1 MTPAKL
7 LTRKKH
13 SMSVLKVLFINPPY
27 TIYGGVEGQGG
38 KNTPL
43 NLAYLASYLRE
54 NKKNVEVNI
63 IDAEG
68 LDLTFE
74 ELLEELDKFSPAIV
88 GITCPTAAYYNILR
102 ICKDLKEKDKDLKV
116 VLGGSHPTA
125 LPKETLEETKCDA
138 VVIGEGEVTFLE
150 MIEAWEKG
158 QSLVNVP
165 GVAFLEGANGKLT
178 ITPKRAYIADLD
190 TVPFPAKDLLPID
203 KYFLPPTKRIKS
215 ERATNMVTSRGCPF
229 NCHFC
234 MAKTMWTRRTRLRSV
249 ENVLEE
255 IRINVEEYK
264 LTEFSFH
271 DELFTLKRERVL
283 KICKGILDAGWDI
296 SWVCMARV
304 ESVDL
309 ELMQMMKKAGCGK
322 IGFGFESGSER
333 MLKLMNKQA
342 RMEDSFKAAALCK
355 EAGIEVNGTFIL
367 GYPGED
373 IESIKETI
381 AFAKKIDCDTA
392 AFFIAIPY
400 PGTDLW
406 YESLKEGYLKKPVDW
421 REFAPVSNLESP
433 MVIPTMTPEE
443 LQQWKRKAY
452 YKFYMRPKYIW
463 KRLKKIRSFSDVI
476 DNVRGF
482 KIFKNVT

>member
-1 MTPAKL
+1 M
-7 LTRKKH
+7 
-13 SMSVLKVLFINPPY
+13 
-27 TIYGGVEGQGG
+27 YGGVEGQGG

-43 NLAYLASYLRE
+43 NLAYLAAYLRE
-54 NKKNVEVNI
+54 KKKNVEVDI

-74 ELLEELDKFSPAIV
+74 QLLAEVDKFSPHIV
-88 GITCPTAAYYNILR
+88 GITCPTAAYYNIR
-102 ICKDLKEKDKDLKV
+102 KICKDLREKDKDLKIL
-116 VLGGSHPTA
+116 LGGSHPTA
-125 LPKETLEETKCDA
+125 LPEDTLRETGCDA
-138 VVIGEGEVTFLE
+138 VVIGEGEVTTVEL
-150 MIEAWEKG
+150 IEAWEQGKT
-158 QSLVNVP
+158 LAHVP
-165 GVAFLEGANGKLT
+165 GVAYLESGTGEMVLTGK
-178 ITPKRAYIADLD
+178 RQYIKDLD
-190 TVPFPAKDLLPID
+190 TVPFPAKDLLPIH

-234 MAKTMWTRRTRLRSV
+234 MAKTMWTRGTRLRSV
-249 ENVLEE
+249 ENVLQE

-271 DELFTLKRERVL
+271 DELFTLKRDRVMA
-283 KICKGILDAGWDI
+283 ICKGILDAGWDM

-309 ELMQMMKKAGCGK
+309 ELMRMMKKAGCGK
-322 IGFGFESGSER
+322 IGFGFESGSAR
-333 MLKLMNKQA
+333 MLKRMNKQA
-342 RMEDSFKAAALCK
+342 RMEDAFKAAALCK

-373 IESIKETI
+373 KESIEETI
-381 AFAKKIDCDTA
+381 RFAKKIDCDTA

-406 YESLKEGYLKKPVDW
+406 HEALKEGYLKQPLDW

-443 LQQWKRKAY
+443 LQKWKRRAY
-452 YKFYMRPKYIW
+452 YKFYMRPRFIW

-476 DNVRGF
+476 DNLRGL